1 MSDPLF
7 WPRLRRCLMLGL
19 AWSVLGFLVLPL
31 LVIVPVSLTDRPYLS
46 LPEHGL
52 SLQHYQAFFTNQVWI
67 TSAVQSLI
75 IAAISTAASLVLGA
89 LCAIGC
95 WRLSNGLSSAVRL
108 LTLAPLIVPT
118 VVQGLAMYRFWSFAG
133 LFDTYA
139 GVVLA
144 HTLTGIPFVVI
155 TVSASLASFDV
166 RLEQAARS
174 LGASALDTARLV
186 IMPSIAPGLIS
197 GAVFAFVHSFDEL
210 VIVLFITSRS
220 IQTLPKRIWD
230 GIQDRIDPTIASVAV
245 ILILIT
251 FVLLLFDV
259 FWRQRRARQ
268 RQDAAT
274 AQRSASLSAA
284 AG

>member
-7 WPRLRRCLMLGL
+7 WARLRRCLMLGL
-19 AWSVLGFLVLPL
+19 AWSLLGFLVLPL

-46 LPEHGL
+46 LPEHAL
-52 SLQHYQAFFTNQVWI
+52 SLRHYEAFFTNPVWVA
-67 TSAVQSLI
+67 SSVQSLI
-75 IAAISTAASLVLGA
+75 IAAISTAASVVLGA

-174 LGASALDTARLV
+174 LGASALDTVRLV

-210 VIVLFITSRS
+210 VIVLFITSRA

-251 FVLLLFDV
+251 FVLLLIDV

-268 RQDAAT
+268 RQDAAA
-274 AQRSASLSAA
+274 AQRVAGLSAA
-284 AG
+284 TG

>member
-52 SLQHYQAFFTNQVWI
+52 SLQHYQAFFTNQVWV
-67 TSAVQSLI
+67 TSSVQSLI
-75 IAAISTAASLVLGA
+75 IAAISTAASVALGA

-174 LGASALDTARLV
+174 LGASALDTVRLV

-274 AQRSASLSAA
+274 AQRAAGLSAA

>member
-1 MSDPLF
+1 MSPGF
-7 WPRLRRCLMLGL
+7 WQQLRRGFMLGL
-19 AWSVLGFLVLPL
+19 AWTVLGFLVLPL
-31 LVIVPVSLTDRPYLS
+31 VVIVPVSLTDRPYLS
-46 LPEHGL
+46 LPEHTL
-52 SLQHYQAFFTNQVWI
+52 SLQHYQAFFTNPVWI
-67 TSAVQSLI
+67 GSAVQSVI
-75 IAAISTAASLVLGA
+75 IAVCATAFSVVLGA

-95 WRLSNGLSSAVRL
+95 WRLSNGLSAAVRL

-174 LGASALDTARLV
+174 LGASALDTVRLV
-186 IMPSIAPGLIS
+186 IMPGIAPGLIS

-210 VIVLFITSRS
+210 VVVLFITSRA

-230 GIQDRIDPTIASVAV
+230 GLQDRIDPTVASVAV

-251 FVLLLFDV
+251 FALMLFDV
-259 FWRQRRARQ
+259 FWRQRRARR
-268 RQDAAT
+268 RQDAAAT
-274 AQRSASLSAA
+274 QRAESLAVAA
-284 AG
+284 

>member
-7 WPRLRRCLMLGL
+7 WARLRRCLMLGL

-46 LPEHGL
+46 LPEHAL
-52 SLQHYQAFFTNQVWI
+52 SLRHYEAFFTNPVWVA
-67 TSAVQSLI
+67 SSVQSLI
-75 IAAISTAASLVLGA
+75 IAAISTAASVVLGA

-174 LGASALDTARLV
+174 LGASALDTVRLV

-210 VIVLFITSRS
+210 VIVLFITSRA

-251 FVLLLFDV
+251 FVLLLIDV

-268 RQDAAT
+268 RQDAAA
-274 AQRSASLSAA
+274 AQRVAGLSAA
-284 AG
+284 TG

>member
-1 MSDPLF
+1 MSPLF
-7 WPRLRRCLMLGL
+7 WPRLRRCFMLGL
-19 AWSVLGFLVLPL
+19 AWSVLGFLVVPL

-46 LPEHGL
+46 LPEHAL
-52 SLQHYQAFFTNQVWI
+52 SLQHYQAFFTNPVWVG
-67 TSAVQSLI
+67 SSVQSLI
-75 IAAISTAASLVLGA
+75 IAACSTVLAVVLGA
-89 LCAIGC
+89 FCAIGC

-155 TVSASLASFDV
+155 TVSASLASFDL

-174 LGASALDTARLV
+174 LGASAFDTVRLV

-210 VIVLFITSRS
+210 VIVLFITSRA

-230 GIQDRIDPTIASVAV
+230 GLQDRIDPTVASVAV

-251 FVLLLFDV
+251 FALMLFDV

-268 RQDAAT
+268 RQDAA
-274 AQRSASLSAA
+274 AVQRAAGLSAA

>member
-7 WPRLRRCLMLGL
+7 WARLRRCLMLGL

-46 LPEHGL
+46 LPEHAL
-52 SLQHYQAFFTNQVWI
+52 SLRHYEAFFTNPVWVA
-67 TSAVQSLI
+67 SSVQSLI
-75 IAAISTAASLVLGA
+75 IAAISTAASVVLGA

-174 LGASALDTARLV
+174 LGASALDTVRLV

-197 GAVFAFVHSFDEL
+197 GAMFAFVHSFDEL
-210 VIVLFITSRS
+210 VIVLFITSRA

-251 FVLLLFDV
+251 FVLLLIDV

-268 RQDAAT
+268 RQDAAA
-274 AQRSASLSAA
+274 AQRVAGLSAA
-284 AG
+284 TG

>member
-1 MSDPLF
+1 MSQHF
-7 WPRLRRCLMLGL
+7 WPHLRRCFMLGL

-46 LPEHGL
+46 LPENAL
-52 SLQHYQAFFTNQVWI
+52 SLRHYEAFFTNPAWI
-67 TSAVQSLI
+67 GASVQSLL
-75 IAAISTAASLVLGA
+75 IATCSTVFALVLGA

-95 WRLSNGLSSAVRL
+95 WRLSNGLSAAVRL

-118 VVQGLAMYRFWSFAG
+118 VVQGLALYRFWSFAG
-133 LFDTYA
+133 LFDTFA

-144 HTLTGIPFVVI
+144 HTLSGIPFVVI

-166 RLEQAARS
+166 RLEQAARG
-174 LGASALDTARLV
+174 LGASALDTVRLV
-186 IMPSIAPGLIS
+186 IMPGIAPGLIS

-210 VIVLFITSRS
+210 VVVLFITSRA

-230 GIQDRIDPTIASVAV
+230 GLQDRIDPTVASVAV

-251 FVLLLFDV
+251 FALMLFDM

-268 RQDAAT
+268 RQDAAAT
-274 AQRSASLSAA
+274 QRAETVSAA
-284 AG
+284 A